1 MRLRIQGLF
10 YFLRVAREA
19 KQRGLWPMLRETL
32 LRFRSWSGD
41 GDIVITP
48 DSVDSMSFNYME
60 AIPENRPGHNSK
72 WRRAGMSGWVIF
84 HPGRGQV
91 DRSFSVEL
99 NPKDEPHWSIH
110 T

>member
-19 KQRGLWPMLRETL
+19 KQRGLWPKLRDKL
-32 LRFRSWSGD
+32 LQLRSWRGD

-48 DSVDSMSFNYME
+48 DSVDGMSFNFME
-60 AIPENRPGHNSK
+60 AAPENRPDHYSK
-72 WRRAGMSGWVIF
+72 WRRAGMFGGVIF
-84 HPGRGQV
+84 HPGHGQV

-99 NPKDEPHWSIH
+99 NPSNEPHWNIH

>member
-1 MRLRIQGLF
+1 MRLRFQGLE

-19 KQRGLWPMLRETL
+19 KQLGLWPKLRDKL
-32 LRFRSWSGD
+32 LQLRSWSGD
-41 GDIVITP
+41 GDIVIEP
-48 DSVDSMSFNYME
+48 DSVDGMSFNFME
-60 AIPENRPGHNSK
+60 ACPENRPGHSSK
-72 WRRAGMSGWVIF
+72 WRRNGLFGGVIF

-99 NPKDEPHWSIH
+99 NPADGPHWSIH